1 MFDIKEDI
9 KEKINACQSLPFN
22 NRQFIV
28 FQTNCVSLTNIKYS
42 TLPLRNLQ
50 LLATASHEKGCK
62 FRETQFFEHPIIEHI
77 KKLLIRSAFPKKTN
91 KCYEEVIFNA

>member
-1 MFDIKEDI
+1 MFDI

-42 TLPLRNLQ
+42 ALPLRNLQ
-50 LLATASHEKGCK
+50 LLATARHEIGCK

-77 KKLLIRSAFPKKTN
+77 KKTIDKECIPQEN
-91 KCYEEVIFNA
+91 K